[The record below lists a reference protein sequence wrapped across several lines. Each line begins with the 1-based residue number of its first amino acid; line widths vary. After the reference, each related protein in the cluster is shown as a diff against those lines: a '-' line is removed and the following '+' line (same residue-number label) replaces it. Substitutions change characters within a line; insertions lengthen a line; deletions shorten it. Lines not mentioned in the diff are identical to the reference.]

1 MVFCCRSYFC
11 NIRSAVDLYW
21 NYHYEKTR
29 YKISNL
35 LEDGKEASE
44 KLFLGGV
51 IAWEISRSGFERFRQ
66 ANR

>member
-1 MVFCCRSYFC
+1 MRDNTLSVLLVFFTP
-11 NIRSAVDLYW
+11 NDLYW

-44 KLFLGGV
+44 KHFLGGGGD
-51 IAWEISRSGFERFRQ
+51 SMG
-66 ANR
+66 N

>member
-44 KLFLGGV
+44 KHFLGGGD
-51 IAWEISRSGFERFRQ
+51 SMG
-66 ANR
+66 N